1 MKEIKLTDIK
11 GVKVGQYE
19 NQEAATG
26 CSVVIVENG
35 ATAGVD
41 VRGGGPATRETDL
54 LNPINMVQQIH
65 AVMLS
70 GGSAFGL
77 DAASGAMQYLEEH
90 GVGFDMSV
98 ARVPIVCGA
107 SLFDL
112 SVGNPHIRPDK
123 EMGYKACQ
131 DSENDLIKEGNYGA
145 GCGASVGKLLGF
157 EHAMKGGIG
166 TYGVQ
171 VGNVQVAGIV
181 AVNACGN
188 VIDYKTQEILAGVN
202 IDKKCVSASQI
213 ILDQMDQLRKLP
225 DGNTTIGCIVT
236 NVKLTKAQCTKIARI
251 SHNGYAKSIDPVH
264 TMSDGDTIFVLSTN
278 EVDGMVDAV
287 GILAVEVISKCI
299 QRAIKKAKSGYGLL
313 AYQDLKK

>member
-188 VIDYKTQEILAGVN
+188 VIDYQTQEILAGVN

-213 ILDQMDQLRKLP
+213 ILDQMDQLRKIP

-236 NVKLTKAQCTKIARI
+236 NVKLTKAQCTKIAGI
-251 SHNGYAKSIDPVH
+251 SHNGYSKSIDPVH

>member
-112 SVGNPHIRPDK
+112 SVGNSHVRPDK

-188 VIDYKTQEILAGVN
+188 VIDYQTQEILAGVN

-236 NVKLTKAQCTKIARI
+236 NVKLTKAQCTKIAGI
-251 SHNGYAKSIDPVH
+251 SHNGQAKSIDPVH

>member
-26 CSVVIVENG
+26 CSVIIVENG

-166 TYGVQ
+166 TYGLQ

-188 VIDYKTQEILAGVN
+188 VIDYQTQEILAGVN

-225 DGNTTIGCIVT
+225 DGNTTIACLVT
-236 NVKLTKAQCTKIARI
+236 NVKLTKAQCTKIAGI

>member
-112 SVGNPHIRPDK
+112 SVGNSHVRPDK

-236 NVKLTKAQCTKIARI
+236 NVKLTKAQCTKIAEI